1 LRHYSAVQWGIRLP
15 VHPLPGRS
23 DAPRWREDLMQ
34 MRTRRAVVW
43 ATALVLSLSATAP
56 LAAGTRFQEV
66 TVNQAREL
74 IQKRARNPQ
83 FVILDVRTPE
93 EFAQGHLSG
102 AVNVNLMAPDFE
114 RRLGALDRG
123 KTYLV
128 YCRTGN
134 RSTKAIQ
141 AMGRLGF
148 RSVYHMFEGIVG
160 WQKKG
165 FPLSTSS

>member
-1 LRHYSAVQWGIRLP
+1 LATGLAVFLG
-15 VHPLPGRS
+15 
-23 DAPRWREDLMQ
+23 
-34 MRTRRAVVW
+34 
-43 ATALVLSLSATAP
+43 ATAP
-56 LAAGTRFQEV
+56 LMAGARITEV
-66 TVNQAREL
+66 TVSQAREL
-74 IQKRARNPQ
+74 IQKSARDAQ

-102 AVNVNLMAPDFE
+102 ALSVNLMAPDFE
-114 RRLGALDRG
+114 RRLGALSRG

-134 RSTKAIQ
+134 RSVKAIQ
-141 AMGRLGF
+141 IMGRLGF

-160 WQKKG
+160 WQKNG

>member
-1 LRHYSAVQWGIRLP
+1 LATVLAVF
-15 VHPLPGRS
+15 
-23 DAPRWREDLMQ
+23 
-34 MRTRRAVVW
+34 
-43 ATALVLSLSATAP
+43 LSATAP

-74 IQKRARNPQ
+74 IQQRARDAQ

-93 EFAQGHLSG
+93 EFAEGHISG
-102 AVNVNLMAPDFE
+102 AVNVNLVAPDFE

-128 YCRTGN
+128 YCRSGN
-134 RSTKAIQ
+134 RSAKAIQ
-141 AMGRLGF
+141 AMNRLGF

-165 FPLSTSS
+165 FSLSGSS

>member
-1 LRHYSAVQWGIRLP
+1 VLAVFL
-15 VHPLPGRS
+15 
-23 DAPRWREDLMQ
+23 A
-34 MRTRRAVVW
+34 A
-43 ATALVLSLSATAP
+43 AAP
-56 LAAGTRFQEV
+56 LAAGTRFSEV
-66 TVNQAREL
+66 TADQAREL
-74 IQKRARNPQ
+74 IQKRAGTAE
-83 FVILDVRTPE
+83 FVILDVRMPE
-93 EFAQGHLSG
+93 EFAEGHISG
-102 AVNVNLMAPDFE
+102 AVNVNLLAPDFE
-114 RRLGALDRG
+114 SRLGALDRA

-134 RSTKAIQ
+134 RSAKAIQ

>member
-1 LRHYSAVQWGIRLP
+1 LATVLAVF
-15 VHPLPGRS
+15 
-23 DAPRWREDLMQ
+23 
-34 MRTRRAVVW
+34 
-43 ATALVLSLSATAP
+43 LVATAP
-56 LAAGTRFQEV
+56 LMAGTRVTEV
-66 TVNQAREL
+66 TVGQAREL
-74 IQKRARNPQ
+74 IQKHARDTQ

-128 YCRTGN
+128 YCRTGK
-134 RSTKAIQ
+134 RSMKAVQ
-141 AMGRLGF
+141 TMGRLGF

-160 WQKKG
+160 WQQKG

>member
-1 LRHYSAVQWGIRLP
+1 MATVLAVFLG
-15 VHPLPGRS
+15 
-23 DAPRWREDLMQ
+23 
-34 MRTRRAVVW
+34 
-43 ATALVLSLSATAP
+43 ATAP
-56 LAAGTRFQEV
+56 LIADTRITEV
-66 TVNQAREL
+66 TVSQAREL
-74 IQKRARNPQ
+74 IQQRARDAQ

-93 EFAQGHLSG
+93 EFAQGRLSG

-134 RSTKAIQ
+134 RSVKAIQ
-141 AMGRLGF
+141 IMGRLGF
-148 RSVYHMFEGIVG
+148 RSVYHMFEGILG

>member
-1 LRHYSAVQWGIRLP
+1 MIL
-15 VHPLPGRS
+15 
-23 DAPRWREDLMQ
+23 
-34 MRTRRAVVW
+34 
-43 ATALVLSLSATAP
+43 ALVLGATAP
-56 LAAGTRFQEV
+56 LAAGTRFPEV
-66 TVNQAREL
+66 TVEQAREL
-74 IQKRARNPQ
+74 IQKRAGTAE

-114 RRLGALDRG
+114 SRLGALDRG

-134 RSTKAIQ
+134 RSAKAIQ
-141 AMGRLGF
+141 TMGRLGF
-148 RSVYHMFEGIVG
+148 RSVYHMFEGIAG

>member
-1 LRHYSAVQWGIRLP
+1 VSG
-15 VHPLPGRS
+15 
-23 DAPRWREDLMQ
+23 
-34 MRTRRAVVW
+34 TFF
-43 ATALVLSLSATAP
+43 
-56 LAAGTRFQEV
+56 LAAGTRITDV

-74 IQKRARNPQ
+74 IQKRARNAQ
-83 FVILDVRTPE
+83 LVILDVRTPE

-114 RRLGALDRG
+114 RRLGALGRG

-134 RSTKAIQ
+134 RSVKAIQ
-141 AMGRLGF
+141 IMGRLGF

-165 FPLSTSS
+165 FALSTSS

>member
-1 LRHYSAVQWGIRLP
+1 MIRL
-15 VHPLPGRS
+15 
-23 DAPRWREDLMQ
+23 
-34 MRTRRAVVW
+34 RRVTLW
-43 ATALVLSLSATAP
+43 ATILALVLGATAP
-56 LAAGTRFQEV
+56 LAAGTRVTEV

-74 IQKRARNPQ
+74 IQKRAGNAGL
-83 FVILDVRTPE
+83 VILDVRTPE

-102 AVNVNLMAPDFE
+102 AVNVNLMAPDFD

-134 RSTKAIQ
+134 RSTRAIQ
-141 AMGRLGF
+141 AMHGLGF

-165 FPLSTSS
+165 LPLSTSS

>member
-1 LRHYSAVQWGIRLP
+1 
-15 VHPLPGRS
+15 
-23 DAPRWREDLMQ
+23 MQ

-43 ATALVLSLSATAP
+43 ATVLVLSLSATAP

-66 TVNQAREL
+66 TVDQAREL
-74 IQKRARNPQ
+74 IQKRARNAQ
-83 FVILDVRTPE
+83 LVILDVRTPE
-93 EFAQGHLSG
+93 EFAEGHLSG

-114 RRLGALDRG
+114 SRLAGLNRG
-123 KTYLV
+123 QTYLV
-128 YCRTGN
+128 YCRTGS
-134 RSTKAIQ
+134 RSAKATQ
-141 AMGRLGF
+141 AMRRLGF

>member
-1 LRHYSAVQWGIRLP
+1 MW
-15 VHPLPGRS
+15 
-23 DAPRWREDLMQ
+23 
-34 MRTRRAVVW
+34 TRRAALL
-43 ATALVLSLSATAP
+43 ATVLAVFLGATAP
-56 LAAGTRFQEV
+56 LTAGTRITEV
-66 TVNQAREL
+66 TVNQARGL
-74 IQKRARNPQ
+74 IQQRARDAQ

-102 AVNVNLMAPDFE
+102 AVNVDLMAPDFE
-114 RRLGALDRG
+114 GRLGALDKA

-134 RSTKAIQ
+134 RSAKAIQ
-141 AMGRLGF
+141 IMGRLGF

>member
-1 LRHYSAVQWGIRLP
+1 MR
-15 VHPLPGRS
+15 
-23 DAPRWREDLMQ
+23 

-43 ATALVLSLSATAP
+43 ATVLVLSLSATAP

-66 TVNQAREL
+66 TVSQAREL
-74 IQKRARNPQ
+74 IQQRARDAE
-83 FVILDVRTPE
+83 FVILDVRMPE
-93 EFAQGHLSG
+93 EFAQGHLPG
-102 AVNVNLMAPDFE
+102 AVNVNLMAPEFE

-128 YCRTGN
+128 YCRTGS
-134 RSTKAIQ
+134 RSARAIQ
-141 AMGRLGF
+141 AMERLGF

-165 FPLSTSS
+165 IPLSRTS